1 MPVLSCE
8 RTNMTAAEELKHQLH
23 PGKLFING
31 RWEDAEGGR
40 TIDICNPATGEH
52 LTTVPDGDGAD
63 VDRAVAAARASLERK
78 SWRGF
83 STGETSLTAS
93 RCSPSA
99 ISWRPSHMISHFFNC
114 KTSTSGF
121 VSSGD
126 MSCRLCRRR

>member
-78 SWRGF
+78 SWRGMD
-83 STGETSLTAS
+83 
-93 RCSPSA
+93 PSKKEKILWD
-99 ISWRPSHMISHFFNC
+99 ISEVLLKNRAELSILDSMENG
-114 KTSTSGF
+114 K
-121 VSSGD
+121 
-126 MSCRLCRRR
+126 